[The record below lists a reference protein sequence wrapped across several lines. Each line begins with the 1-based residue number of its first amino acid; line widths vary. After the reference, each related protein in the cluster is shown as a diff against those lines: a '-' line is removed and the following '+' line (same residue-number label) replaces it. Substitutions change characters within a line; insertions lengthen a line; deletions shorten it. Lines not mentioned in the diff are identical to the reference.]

1 MSGMW
6 YTAKDVMIL
15 LDVGESTAYKIMT
28 KLGSEISKKKVPG
41 KEDILTKMVE
51 EAVKKAMEP
60 ETKPTE
66 VTADNLE
73 QTVTEAVA
81 KAMAPILAQ
90 RGISQN
96 LNGEPVT
103 KSQGEPHYMAGMF

>member
-41 KEDILTKMVE
+41 KEDIHFAKPPRGKIQKSFFCEKYMLDKTE
-51 EAVKKAMEP
+51 CDAYLKAL
-60 ETKPTE
+60 KTE
-66 VTADNLE
+66 
-73 QTVTEAVA
+73 
-81 KAMAPILAQ
+81 KA
-90 RGISQN
+90 S
-96 LNGEPVT
+96 
-103 KSQGEPHYMAGMF
+103 

>member
-41 KEDILTKMVE
+41 KEDIHF
-51 EAVKKAMEP
+51 A
-60 ETKPTE
+60 KP
-66 VTADNLE
+66 
-73 QTVTEAVA
+73 
-81 KAMAPILAQ
+81 P
-90 RGISQN
+90 RGKIATFCFSFASCC
-96 LNGEPVT
+96 LFFC
-103 KSQGEPHYMAGMF
+103 SLF